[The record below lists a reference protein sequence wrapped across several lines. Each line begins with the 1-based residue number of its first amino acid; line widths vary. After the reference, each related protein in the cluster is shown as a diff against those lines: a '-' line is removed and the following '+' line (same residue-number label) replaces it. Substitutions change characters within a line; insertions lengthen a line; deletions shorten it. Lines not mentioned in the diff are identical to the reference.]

1 MTLAPPAPRPRT
13 EPDVVV
19 GDGTTLAVRT
29 RTRWQRL
36 RWPIAVVLVFLVM
49 VGLSSLLQAR
59 TSTTPFA
66 PDNPGE
72 NGARALAQILQDQGV
87 DVRYVRSIDT
97 AVALAEEGTTLLVTP
112 DTWLV
117 DPGELDRL
125 ADVPA
130 DVVLVEANA
139 AAVSAFTDGAI
150 EYTWT
155 SQAGSGDAECDDPD
169 ALAAERLSRASG
181 GLVSSSPDVTL
192 CFPSPSVAGNAPTA
206 TYAVLDGERRVTV
219 VADPTLMTNA
229 QLDQAGNAALMLR
242 ALGRHETLVWL
253 VPDPMATLGT
263 PSVGDLFMLGA
274 LPDWVPVLLLQLGV
288 LLVALAVWR
297 GRRLGR
303 IVTEPLPVVVRASE
317 AAVGRGRL
325 YQRARSYGHAAA
337 ALRAGTAGRTAG
349 RLGLPRTAE
358 ATQVIDAVA
367 RATGRPVEQVAGLL
381 YGPPPTDDAGL
392 LQLARQLDELE
403 SEVHR
408 T

>member
-1 MTLAPPAPRPRT
+1 MTLAPPAPRPLP
-13 EPDVVV
+13 EHDVVV
-19 GDGTTLAVRT
+19 GDGTTLATRT

-36 RWPIAVVLVFLVM
+36 RWPVTVVVVFAVLVGV
-49 VGLSSLLQAR
+49 SSLLQAR

-66 PDNPGE
+66 PDNPGVG
-72 NGARALAQILQDQGV
+72 GARALAQILQDQGV
-87 DVRYVRSIDT
+87 DVRYVRSVDT
-97 AVALAEEGTTLLVTP
+97 AVALADQGTTLLVTP
-112 DTWLV
+112 DTWLL
-117 DPGELDRL
+117 DPGDLDRL
-125 ADVPA
+125 VDVPA
-130 DVVLVEANA
+130 DVVLVETSST
-139 AAVSAFTDGAI
+139 AVSAFTDGAI
-150 EYTWT
+150 EYTWEAA
-155 SQAGSGDAECDDPD
+155 AGSGDAECDDPD
-169 ALAAERLSRASG
+169 ALAAERVSRASG
-181 GLVSSSPDVTL
+181 GLVSSSADVTL
-192 CFPSPSVAGNAPTA
+192 CFPSPSVNGDTPTG

-219 VADPTLMTNA
+219 IGSPELMTNA
-229 QLDQAGNAALMLR
+229 ELDQAGNAALMLR
-242 ALGRHETLVWL
+242 ALGRHDTLVWL
-253 VPDPMATLGT
+253 VPDPMASLGG
-263 PSVGDLFMLGA
+263 PSVGDVFMLGG

-288 LLVALAVWR
+288 LLLALAVWR

>member
-1 MTLAPPAPRPRT
+1 MTLAPPAPRPVP
-13 EPDVVV
+13 EHDVVV
-19 GDGTTLAVRT
+19 GDGTTLATRT

-36 RWPIAVVLVFLVM
+36 RWPVVVVVVFLVL

-66 PDNPGE
+66 PDNPGDV
-72 NGARALAQILQDQGV
+72 GGRALAQILQDQGV
-87 DVRYVRSIDT
+87 DVRYVRSVDQ

-112 DTWLV
+112 DTWLL
-117 DPGELDRL
+117 DPTDVGRL

-130 DVVLVEANA
+130 DVVLVEANSSTV
-139 AAVSAFTDGAI
+139 AVFTGGRVD
-150 EYTWT
+150 YTWET
-155 SQAGSGDAECDDPD
+155 YAGSADAECDDPD
-169 ALAAERLSRASG
+169 ALAAGRVSRATG
-181 GLVSSSPDVTL
+181 GLISTSPDVVV
-192 CFPSPSVAGNAPTA
+192 CFPAPTVDGDA
-206 TYAVLDGERRVTV
+206 AGGTYAVVEGDRRLAV
-219 VADPTLMTNA
+219 VANPAIMTNA
-229 QLDQAGNAALMLR
+229 ELDQSGNAALMLR
-242 ALGRHETLVWL
+242 ALGRHETLVWY
-253 VPDPMATLGT
+253 VPDPMATLGS
-263 PSVGDLFMLGA
+263 PSLGDLFLLSA
-274 LPDWVPVLLLQLGV
+274 LPDWIPVLLLQLGV

-367 RATGRPVEQVAGLL
+367 HATGRPVQQVADLL

>member
-1 MTLAPPAPRPRT
+1 MTLAPPAPRPVP
-13 EPDVVV
+13 EADVVV
-19 GDGTTLAVRT
+19 GDGTTLATRT

-36 RWPIAVVLVFLVM
+36 RWPVVVVVVFLLL
-49 VGLSSLLQAR
+49 VGVSSLLQAR
-59 TSTTPFA
+59 TSTTPYA
-66 PDNPGE
+66 PDNPGDG
-72 NGARALAQILQDQGV
+72 GARALAQILQDQGV
-87 DVRYVRSIDT
+87 DIRYVRSVDR
-97 AVALAEEGTTLLVTP
+97 AVALAAEGTTLLVTP
-112 DTWLV
+112 DTWMLEP
-117 DPGELDRL
+117 DDLDRL

-130 DVVLVEANA
+130 DVVLVDTSS
-139 AAVSAFTDGAI
+139 AAVSTFTGGSVAFLWEDARGP
-150 EYTWT
+150 
-155 SQAGSGDAECDDPD
+155 GDAACDDVD
-169 ALAAERLSRASG
+169 ALAAERVSQATG
-181 GLVSSSPDVTL
+181 GLVARSSDVAV
-192 CFPSPSVAGNAPTA
+192 CFPAATAGGGSPSG
-206 TYAVLDGERRVTV
+206 TYAVLQGEHRVTV
-219 VADPTLMTNA
+219 VAEPRLMTNA
-229 QLDQAGNAALMLR
+229 ELDLAGNAALMLR

-253 VPDPMATLGT
+253 VPDPMASLGT
-263 PSVGDLFMLGA
+263 PSLGDLFLLSA
-274 LPDWVPVLLLQLGV
+274 LPDWTPVLLLQLGV

-317 AAVGRGRL
+317 AAIGRGRL

-337 ALRAGTAGRTAG
+337 ALRAGAAGRTAG

-367 RATGRPVEQVAGLL
+367 HATGRPVQQVADLL

>member
-1 MTLAPPAPRPRT
+1 MTLAPPAPRPLP

-19 GDGTTLAVRT
+19 GDGTTLATRT

-36 RWPIAVVLVFLVM
+36 RWPIAIVVVFLVL
-49 VGLSSLLQAR
+49 VGVSSLLQAR

-72 NGARALAQILQDQGV
+72 SGARALAQILQDQGV
-87 DVRYVRSIDT
+87 DVRYVCSVDT
-97 AVALAEEGTTLLVTP
+97 AVALAEEDTTLLVTP
-112 DTWLV
+112 DTWMLE
-117 DPGELDRL
+117 PGDLARL

-130 DVVLVEANA
+130 DVVLVETSS
-139 AAVSAFTDGAI
+139 AAVSAFTGGEID
-150 EYTWT
+150 YTWGG
-155 SQAGSGDAECDDPD
+155 SAGSADAECDDPD
-169 ALAAERLSRASG
+169 ALAAERVSQASG
-181 GLVSSSPDVTL
+181 GLVSASPDVVL
-192 CFPSPSVAGNAPTA
+192 CFPTPTVSGDPTA
-206 TYAVLDGERRVTV
+206 TYAVRDGEHRVAV
-219 VADPTLMTNA
+219 VANPALMTNA
-229 QLDQAGNAALMLR
+229 QLDEAGNAALMLR
-242 ALGRHETLVWL
+242 ALGGHETLVWF
-253 VPDPMATLGT
+253 VPDPMASLGS
-263 PSVGDLFMLGA
+263 PDLGDLFMLGA
-274 LPDWVPVLLLQLGV
+274 LPDWMPVLLLQLGV
-288 LLVALAVWR
+288 VLLAVALWR

-337 ALRAGTAGRTAG
+337 ALRAGTAARTAG